1 MNLPQ
6 TNYSLRNLTIEEE
19 FRLTGSLV
27 PDSILLLLGD
37 IDSLG
42 EEIDVLNAHIAK
54 YRSRRFNITAVLID
68 GESRAVPIIPDI
80 EALGLAVNPVGAG
93 DHVAQR
99 SAL

>member
-1 MNLPQ
+1 VSLEELKMNLPQ

-54 YRSRRFNITAVLID
+54 LTEDIAYMVTCANNIKAILK
-68 GESRAVPIIPDI
+68 
-80 EALGLAVNPVGAG
+80 
-93 DHVAQR
+93 
-99 SAL
+99 SAEE

>member
-54 YRSRRFNITAVLID
+54 LTDDLVGMAAVVKSIK
-68 GESRAVPIIPDI
+68 AM
-80 EALGLAVNPVGAG
+80 LA
-93 DHVAQR
+93 
-99 SAL
+99 SAEE

>member
-1 MNLPQ
+1 VSLEELKMNLPQ

-42 EEIDVLNAHIAK
+42 EEIDALNAHIAK
-54 YRSRRFNITAVLID
+54 LTEDIAYMVTCANNIKAILK
-68 GESRAVPIIPDI
+68 
-80 EALGLAVNPVGAG
+80 
-93 DHVAQR
+93 
-99 SAL
+99 SAEE

>member
-27 PDSILLLLGD
+27 PDSILSLLGD

-54 YRSRRFNITAVLID
+54 LTDDLVGMAAVVKSIK
-68 GESRAVPIIPDI
+68 AM
-80 EALGLAVNPVGAG
+80 LA
-93 DHVAQR
+93 
-99 SAL
+99 SAEE

>member
-27 PDSILLLLGD
+27 PDSILMLLGD

-54 YRSRRFNITAVLID
+54 LTDDLVGMVVVVKSIKAM
-68 GESRAVPIIPDI
+68 
-80 EALGLAVNPVGAG
+80 LA
-93 DHVAQR
+93 
-99 SAL
+99 SAEE

>member
-6 TNYSLRNLTIEEE
+6 TNYSLRNLNLTIEEE

-27 PDSILLLLGD
+27 PDSILMLLGD

-54 YRSRRFNITAVLID
+54 LTDDLVGMVAVVKSIK
-68 GESRAVPIIPDI
+68 AM
-80 EALGLAVNPVGAG
+80 LA
-93 DHVAQR
+93 
-99 SAL
+99 SAEE

>member
-42 EEIDVLNAHIAK
+42 EEIDALNAHIAK
-54 YRSRRFNITAVLID
+54 LTDDLVGMAAVVKSIK
-68 GESRAVPIIPDI
+68 AM
-80 EALGLAVNPVGAG
+80 LA
-93 DHVAQR
+93 
-99 SAL
+99 SAEE

>member
-54 YRSRRFNITAVLID
+54 LTDDLVGMAAVVKSIQSTL
-68 GESRAVPIIPDI
+68 A
-80 EALGLAVNPVGAG
+80 ALPE
-93 DHVAQR
+93 
-99 SAL
+99 

>member
-54 YRSRRFNITAVLID
+54 LTDELVGMAAVVKNIKAM
-68 GESRAVPIIPDI
+68 
-80 EALGLAVNPVGAG
+80 LA
-93 DHVAQR
+93 
-99 SAL
+99 SAEE